1 MKKNSITYIT
11 TWLGMMFIVISLGC
25 QNALDLKPLDQVSDA
40 NFWNDATKF
49 KLAANNFYGYLR
61 TFGNNNGDGHL
72 GTDLGPDRGA
82 LARGTNTVVS
92 NDNNYN
98 DAYKW
103 IRSINY
109 MLAKAAVYP
118 KPQEIKTFVAEA
130 KFFRGYVY
138 FDKLLTSYG
147 GVILVKDVLDVDSP
161 ELKAT
166 RSTRDETIDFIIKDL
181 EEAIVDLPIEN
192 TILAGDK
199 GRISKGAAQAFLGRV
214 ALYEGTWQKFRGNIT
229 RANTLLDKA
238 ISNSEAVISSA
249 QYSLFKPVALGDS
262 ALKYLF
268 ILENQKSNPAGVTKA
283 ANQEYILGVRYES
296 NNLLRTIPGSI
307 SFYSLGPDLSRTM
320 ADMYLSSDGLP
331 IDKTKMPFS
340 RQKLDAEYK
349 NRDNRM
355 NNFMMIPGR
364 PYWQNA
370 VNYHINWDW
379 GPADMMNAR
388 IHDPWNGDVTG
399 YNGQQWSAERQV
411 PNNQEGYDYPVIR
424 LAEVY
429 LNYAEAVF
437 ERNGSISDNDLSKSL
452 NLVRTRI
459 NKNMPVLSNALVNN
473 NGLSMREEIRRERAV
488 ELQGENFRMDDLKRW
503 YIAHIELTKPSLGVR
518 WKGTEFETKYTK
530 TPPPLTAEGD
540 VIADPVKERKFS
552 EKNYLIPI
560 PTNQMQ
566 LNPNLTQN
574 PGW

>member
-11 TWLGMMFIVISLGC
+11 AWLGMMFIVISLGC

-355 NNFMMIPGR
+355 SNFMMIPGR

-437 ERNGSISDNDLSKSL
+437 ERSGSISDNDLNKSL